1 MRRRRTKRA
10 TLGVSLFP
18 FLAVLICT
26 LGVLIILLVLAV
38 RSADVRAVGQQ
49 TANREQREKQQAEL
63 NELTFEFEKRA
74 VEIEARAL
82 MRPDSLSRLVGVR
95 EHRGHLEVEIR
106 KLKQRIS
113 ELSAA
118 LLALDQ
124 DVPAEVDLTK
134 TDARIA
140 ELKRQI
146 LLADANLETTRSQ
159 SRNNA
164 TVTYSIVPHAGN
176 GGTFR
181 RPIFIECTA
190 DALTIQP
197 LGIRLLKAEFSTP
210 LGPGNM
216 LDAALLAIRE
226 YRQKYDLDGDTGSP
240 YPLLVVRPDGAET
253 YALARHAMAS
263 WEDEF
268 GYEMIEAHKTLDFGQ
283 ADEQLKKEVQAVVD
297 DAKIRQRSM
306 VAGRAAQQRALGNRP
321 GQGSSPREANQRPGL
336 TASGPNG
343 GFVANSALAAQGN
356 RGLGDSSS
364 DNTVQASMHQAADS
378 ASNEFSADDSNSDQK
393 SDSGSAS
400 NQTNSNSATA
410 GESTAQN
417 AGAMKSPY
425 DHLNLAKTRGKQW
438 ALPTQTPGA
447 TGYVR
452 PIRVVC
458 SENELEIRSA
468 LGTEKTIPIGDDITT
483 SVDPLINEIWRQIES
498 WGLSGD
504 RSFWKP
510 ELRISVLPGGE
521 LNFEKLRGVL
531 HDSGVEVKESQ

>member
-1 MRRRRTKRA
+1 MRRRRTKRVI
-10 TLGVSLFP
+10 LGVALFP

-26 LGVLIILLVLAV
+26 MGVLIVLLVFSV
-38 RSADVRAVGQQ
+38 RSADMQGSKQLA
-49 TANREQREKQQAEL
+49 ASRERQAKQQAEL
-63 NELTFEFEKRA
+63 DELTFEFEKRA

-134 TDARIA
+134 ADARIA

-159 SRNNA
+159 SQNNA

-190 DALTIQP
+190 EAMTIQP
-197 LGIRLLKAEFSTP
+197 LGIRLLKAEFATP
-210 LGPGNM
+210 IGPGNM

-283 ADEQLKKEVQAVVD
+283 ADEQLKQEVQAVVD
-297 DAKIRQRSM
+297 EAKIRQRSM
-306 VAGRAAQQRALGNRP
+306 VAGRAAQQRALGNRL

-356 RGLGDSSS
+356 RGLGDSSGE
-364 DNTVQASMHQAADS
+364 DIVQASMHRAADS
-378 ASNEFSADDSNSDQK
+378 ASNEFPANDSNSDQK
-393 SDSGSAS
+393 SDSKTAS
-400 NQTNSNSATA
+400 NQANGNSATA
-410 GESTAQN
+410 GESNEQN

-425 DHLNLAKTRGKQW
+425 EHMNLAKTRGKQW

-458 SENELEIRSA
+458 SEKELEVRSA